1 MKKFLSLILGFVVLF
16 SLASCSCSKKP
27 EASRVTIDVN
37 PSFELIVDE
46 ENKVVSVT
54 ALNDDASVLLYGEMI
69 VGKDVEDAT
78 EAIIN
83 LTIEAGY
90 IDGESEQK
98 ISITVSGDGRY
109 QRKLEKAVVKQID
122 TVLEESGIKAT
133 VEKHEALAIEKLRQ
147 IVIENSTYTKEE
159 VEAMTEE
166 ELLFALKVSRIETA
180 ELLSEEMRKL
190 YFEAKEYEIS
200 FAEREETAKV
210 IDELG
215 GIYDLV
221 HASYVKALEAY
232 RLAINEVENLKYE
245 MLIASDSLYQQAL
258 AKVLEAKTEYLEQKK
273 LVASLEAGDL
283 KVEAEIKLDNLEKI
297 YDASLKALEEV
308 GAATT
313 LAFDT
318 VIKTMKTAEEA
329 FTKIEEMFDD
339 NIKETLQQNATVL
352 EAKLNELKN
361 GFFAKFEEE
370 HKDDI
375 DAYLENLKQ
384 QKEALKVSIE

>member
-16 SLASCSCSKKP
+16 SLASCSCSKKT

-54 ALNDDASVLLYGEMI
+54 ALNDDASVLLYGELI
-69 VGKDVEDAT
+69 VGKDIEDAT

-98 ISITVSGDGRY
+98 VSISVSGDGRY

-133 VEKHEALAIEKLRQ
+133 VEKHEALAIENLRE

-159 VEAMTEE
+159 VEVMTEE
-166 ELLFALKVSRIETA
+166 ELLVALKVSRIETA

-190 YFEAKEYEIS
+190 YFETKEYEIS
-200 FAEREETAKV
+200 FSEREEIAKV

-221 HASYVKALEAY
+221 HAGYVKALEAY

-258 AKVLEAKTEYLEQKK
+258 VKVLEAKTEYLEQKK
-273 LVASLEAGDL
+273 LVASLETGDL
-283 KVEAEIKLDNLEKI
+283 KVEAEIKLDNLEKV

-308 GAATT
+308 GAAAT

-339 NIKETLQQNATVL
+339 NIKETLQQNAAVL
-352 EAKLNELKN
+352 ETKLNELKN

-384 QKEALKVSIE
+384 QKEALKASIE